1 MDFFKQWLEGYG
13 LDPVTESV
21 IVYSVVTLLVIVACV
36 LANWI
41 TKKIVLRVLT
51 LFITRNKVEWDDMFI
66 ERRVFQK
73 LSHIVPAIIIYYASD
88 LYADFP
94 VAEMLIEKAAVIYI
108 LLVVLSSLNAFLNA
122 VNDIYNTYEIS
133 KTRPIKGILQVIKI
147 VFFFIGG
154 IVIIATL
161 INQNPMILLG
171 GLGALS
177 AVLLL
182 VFQNAILGLV
192 AGIQLTSNDMV
203 RVGDWIEM
211 PKYNADGD
219 VLEITLT
226 TVKVQ
231 NWDKT
236 ITMIPA
242 AAFINDAFKNWRG
255 MQETGGRR
263 IKRSVFVDVSSI
275 QFCTDEM
282 IERYRKIHFLKDY
295 IDEKE
300 KELAEYNRKHN
311 IDPSSK
317 VNGRRLTNI
326 GTYRIYI
333 QRYLDNHPHIHKG
346 LTCMVRQLAPGEHGL
361 PLEIY
366 AFTSDTRWVYYE
378 SIQSDIFDHI
388 LAVAPEF
395 GLRVYQNP
403 SGHDMRNMLRE
414 AAGSPLLLNQPD
426 PPAGQN

>member
-1 MDFFKQWLEGYG
+1 MDFMHQFLIGNGMDAETARILSYAI
-13 LDPVTESV
+13 VTAV
-21 IVYSVVTLLVIVACV
+21 IIAASI
-36 LANWI
+36 LANWV
-41 TKKIVLRVLT
+41 TKKIVLRLIT
-51 LFITRNKVEWDDMFI
+51 LFITKNRIEWDDKLV
-66 ERRVFQK
+66 ERKVFQK
-73 LSHIVPAIIIYYASD
+73 LSHIVPAVILYYAANVYD
-88 LYADFP
+88 DFP
-94 VAEMLIEKAAVIYI
+94 VVKMLIEKAAVAYI
-108 LLVVLSSLNAFLNA
+108 LLVVLAALNAFINA
-122 VNDIYNTYEIS
+122 LNDIYNTYEIS
-133 KTRPIKGILQVIKI
+133 KTRPIKGILQVVKI
-147 VFFFIGG
+147 VLFFIGA
-154 IVIIATL
+154 ILLIATL
-161 INQNPMILLG
+161 INQNPLILLG

-182 VFQNAILGLV
+182 VFQNSILGLV
-192 AGIQLTSNDMV
+192 AGIQLSANDMV

-219 VLEITLT
+219 VIEITLT

-242 AAFINDAFKNWRG
+242 AAFISDSFKNWRG

-263 IKRSVFVDVSSI
+263 IKRSVYIDVSSI

-282 IERYRKIHFLKDY
+282 IERFKKIHYLKDY
-295 IDEKE
+295 IESKE
-300 KELAEYNRKHN
+300 KELAAYNREHN

-333 QRYLDNHPHIHKG
+333 QNYLQNHPHIHKG
-346 LTCMVRQLAPGEHGL
+346 LTSMVRQLAPGEYGL

-366 AFTSDTRWVYYE
+366 AFTNDVRWVVYE

-395 GLRVYQNP
+395 GLRVFQNP
-403 SGHDMRNMLRE
+403 TGHDMRNLLRE
-414 AAGSPLLLNQPD
+414 SGGTSPVGNV
-426 PPAGQN
+426 PAGDS

>member
-1 MDFFKQWLEGYG
+1 MDVLRIMLAEWG
-13 LDPVTESV
+13 LDPFYAKWLAYAIAT
-21 IVYSVVTLLVIVACV
+21 VAILAVCFV
-36 LANWI
+36 ANWV
-41 TKKIVLRVLT
+41 TKKIVLRLIT
-51 LFITRNKVEWDDMFI
+51 MFITKNKVTWDDAFV

-73 LSHIVPAIIIYYASD
+73 LSHIVPAVILYYASD

-94 VAEMLIEKAAVIYI
+94 TVEMLIEKAAVIYI
-108 LLVVLSSLNAFLNA
+108 LLVVLFSLSAFLSA
-122 VNDIYNTYEIS
+122 LNDIYNTYEIS
-133 KTRPIKGILQVIKI
+133 KTRPIKGILQVVKI

-161 INQNPMILLG
+161 INQNPFILLG

-192 AGIQLTSNDMV
+192 AGIQLTANDMV

-242 AAFINDAFKNWRG
+242 AAFINDSFKNWRG

-263 IKRSVFVDVSSI
+263 IKRSVYIDVSSI
-275 QFCTDEM
+275 RFCDDEM
-282 IERYRKIHFLKDY
+282 LERFRKIQYLRDY
-295 IDEKE
+295 IDRKE
-300 KELAEYNRKHN
+300 KELEAYNREHN
-311 IDPSSK
+311 IDPSSV

-333 QRYLDNHPHIHKG
+333 QNYLENHPLIHKG
-346 LTCMVRQLAPGEHGL
+346 LTTMVRQLAPGEHGL

-366 AFTSDTRWVYYE
+366 AFTSDVRWVNYE
-378 SIQSDIFDHI
+378 AIQSDIFDHV

-395 GLRVYQNP
+395 GLRVFQNP
-403 SGHDMRNMLRE
+403 TGHDMRMLTGGT
-414 AAGSPLLLNQPD
+414 AQASG
-426 PPAGQN
+426 